1 MLFVGLFV
9 SFERCPLQPSR
20 DTRGISVRNSP
31 VCCDQF
37 PIICFLGGLIF
48 IIIVRSL
55 DPSLLPG
62 LTSSSSSRLYAL
74 FPPWFIS
81 LLRSRFYLLTRNN
94 CPRSLASP
102 PFIPIYTVRRTAF
115 PFLTG
120 QAMPLLFFLL
130 PSFSFLTMT
139 PPFHVHPLTCKC
151 VCVLGQLLVIVKMVN
166 NLFSFFFHAQF
177 PAYKNVL
184 CIEDGH
190 GLAAPLPPAISN
202 FPIEKNGGYAYPFGI
217 SFSLNHSERELHLI
231 TRRGDRHK

>member
-1 MLFVGLFV
+1 M
-9 SFERCPLQPSR
+9 
-20 DTRGISVRNSP
+20 
-31 VCCDQF
+31 
-37 PIICFLGGLIF
+37 
-48 IIIVRSL
+48 
-55 DPSLLPG
+55 
-62 LTSSSSSRLYAL
+62 
-74 FPPWFIS
+74 
-81 LLRSRFYLLTRNN
+81 
-94 CPRSLASP
+94 ASP

-120 QAMPLLFFLL
+120 QAMRLLFFLL
-130 PSFSFLTMT
+130 PSFSSLTMT
-139 PPFHVHPLTCKC
+139 PPFHVHPLTCVCVC

-190 GLAAPLPPAISN
+190 GQLIAAPLPPTISN

-231 TRRGDRHK
+231 TRRGARHKMTSRPEPLTFLESFQFQIMCVCVCMCFLSPRRPYFYFTPATI